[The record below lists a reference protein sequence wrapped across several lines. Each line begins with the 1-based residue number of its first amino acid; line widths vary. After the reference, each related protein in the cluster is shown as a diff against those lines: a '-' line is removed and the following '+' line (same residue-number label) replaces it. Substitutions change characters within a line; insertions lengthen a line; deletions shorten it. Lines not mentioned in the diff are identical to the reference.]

1 MIIPDFPWSNV
12 FPMSFPFKVE
22 IVHSKLR
29 FSMFPPRFPPFQ
41 VEMLHD
47 FPKFPQQNPPK
58 KSVSS
63 QQPAVFSCQ
72 ASEPK
77 INQLQ
82 MIRVLRSLKMMGIF
96 WRKSHDGCHEFRA
109 TIHAWRKHAKNHDL
123 YHGKTM
129 RKTPRIPWNAMKH
142 TMNKTEFIWNP
153 QHTNWWWLC
162 WIGGPLPH
170 LGIVTFLGKMVKII
184 NSSCQDATAK
194 YKRLVEYSYF
204 ISIYPSIHPFIHS
217 SIHPSMSIS
226 ISISNSISI
235 PITMW
240 CWCKPQFP
248 KFKHSHSEVPQ
259 TPSQT
264 PRNIEKFWCHPPSLH
279 RENSPTWCLGAPSH
293 LTKRGLH
300 HLKYPFPRSPKKS
313 QSLALRKVH
322 RSSNLV
328 VNLLNLPSG
337 YLT

>member
-170 LGIVTFLGKMVKII
+170 LGIVAFLGKMVKII

-204 ISIYPSIHPFIHS
+204 ISIYPSIHPSIHS
-217 SIHPSMSIS
+217 SIHPSIHPCLSLYLYLILYLYLS
-226 ISISNSISI
+226 QCDAGASPNSQNLNIHI
-235 PITMW
+235 LKCLRPHLR
-240 CWCKPQFP
+240 PQETSKNSGAIRLRF
-248 KFKHSHSEVPQ
+248 
-259 TPSQT
+259 
-264 PRNIEKFWCHPPSLH
+264 IEKILQLDVSV
-279 RENSPTWCLGAPSH
+279 H
-293 LTKRGLH
+293 LAIW
-300 HLKYPFPRSPKKS
+300 
-313 QSLALRKVH
+313 QS
-322 RSSNLV
+322 
-328 VNLLNLPSG
+328 G
-337 YLT
+337 GCII